1 VRSADV
7 RILPAELSV
16 VGISAA
22 GTRYG
27 KRVAHGQAV
36 RVFTGAPLPDGADT
50 IVVQED
56 TERVD
61 KRLTVRAAPSAGKH
75 IRPRGQDFAEGD
87 VLLTKGTR
95 LSARSLMLAAAMNHA
110 TVPVRRSPQ
119 VALLAT
125 GDELVPPGHDLGS
138 DEIVSSVR
146 YGLAAMIAA
155 HGGVPLD
162 LGIAKDDAKSIAT
175 LASSG
180 AGADILVT
188 VGGASVGDRDLVV
201 STLEAQGLKLD
212 FAKVAMRPG
221 KPAFYG
227 HMGAQRVFGVPGN
240 PVSALICA
248 QVFLLPMLSAMLALR
263 DPIATPSEA
272 VADVDL
278 EANGPRQYYM
288 RAITRR
294 RDDGAYLVRPL
305 PSQDS
310 SLMAALVRADC
321 LIVRRPHAPPLP
333 ASARVHILPFAS

>member
-1 VRSADV
+1 
-7 RILPAELSV
+7 
-16 VGISAA
+16 
-22 GTRYG
+22 
-27 KRVAHGQAV
+27 
-36 RVFTGAPLPDGADT
+36 
-50 IVVQED
+50 
-56 TERVD
+56 
-61 KRLTVRAAPSAGKH
+61 
-75 IRPRGQDFAEGD
+75 

-110 TVPVRRSPQ
+110 TVPVRRRPH

-155 HGGVPLD
+155 CGGVPLD

-221 KPAFYG
+221 QPAFYG
-227 HMGAQRVFGVPGN
+227 HMGTQRVFGVPGN
-240 PVSALICA
+240 PVSAMICA
-248 QVFLLPMLSAMLALR
+248 QVFLLPMLRAMLAAR

-278 EANGPRQYYM
+278 EANGPRQHYM
-288 RAITRR
+288 RAIARR
-294 RDDGAYLVRPL
+294 RDDGVYVVRPL
-305 PSQDS
+305 ISQDS

-321 LIVRRPHAPPLP
+321 LIVRMPYAPVLP
-333 ASARVHILPFAS
+333 AGGRVHILPFAG